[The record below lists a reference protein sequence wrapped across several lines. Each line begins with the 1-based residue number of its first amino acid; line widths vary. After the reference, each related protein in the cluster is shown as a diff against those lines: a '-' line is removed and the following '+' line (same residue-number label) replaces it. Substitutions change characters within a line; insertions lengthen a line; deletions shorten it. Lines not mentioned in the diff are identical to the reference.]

1 MRAFLVDY
9 EELALKRLTRLLA
22 ATGRIE
28 VAGTSTDPVTAVQT
42 ILNEKPEL
50 LFLDI
55 EMPGMNGFEM
65 LAQLDPQPLVIFTT
79 AYDQYAL
86 RAFGVNSVDYL
97 LKPVEAGQLDRAL
110 HKIDR
115 IREGTLPRPEIWRF
129 EFPERIA
136 SHVGERIEFIDL
148 AAVTHFFASD
158 KLTFAST
165 AVKNYPVDYTIQ
177 QLEQKLNPRKF
188 VRVHRSTIV
197 NLSYVQELHAW
208 FAGRWLIHLK
218 DGKRTEIAVAR
229 DRAKSLKDKLGI

>member
-1 MRAFLVDY
+1 MRAFLVDD

-22 ATGRIE
+22 ATGR
-28 VAGTSTDPVTAVQT
+28 VQVTGTSTDPVTAIET
-42 ILNEKPEL
+42 ILSRKPEL

-86 RAFGVNSVDYL
+86 RAFGVNSIDYL

-115 IREGTLPRPEIWRF
+115 IRAGTLPRPEIWRL

-136 SHVGERIEFIDL
+136 SQVGERIQFINL
-148 AAVTHFFASD
+148 TSVTHFFARD

-165 AVKNYPVDYTIQ
+165 PMKNFSVDYTIQ
-177 QLEQKLNPRKF
+177 QLEQKLDPRKW

-197 NLSYVQELHAW
+197 NLNYVQELHTW
-208 FAGRWLIHLK
+208 FAGRWLIRLK
-218 DGKRTEIAVAR
+218 DDKHTEIAVAR
-229 DRAKSLKDKLGI
+229 DRAKFLKDKLGI